1 MTVSECTVSDSNGAI
16 DTAAYVGTIVTKNG
30 APFTFYI
37 RGTENQPQ
45 EVKIIMP
52 LGGTQAGLFRYPRVG
67 EKVLVGVEGASRY
80 LMGYIPTNLQDF
92 ETAGMAQ
99 GDGRGEVF
107 RYQQTGKTRPP
118 EGEAY
123 SEIGFSHEQ
132 TSWIPADAD
141 LYCDMKRDQNK
152 APTEAP
158 KIDRIHIHSTGDI
171 HESAVNHHQ
180 VKARRFELLSEGD
193 KALAPFDP
201 GAFQPGDIKLK
212 AGADITLDAANITLQ
227 AGKSITLKVGRTTL
241 TISDT
246 GFSVSSQ
253 VLQKVPTAYDASFN
267 LGARSGVSLSGM
279 TADISGRRKWSVSDK
294 LGGAVSSTAGVLNL
308 AGRDITIGTVAA
320 AMQVVNNLAYG
331 IDLGFVAL
339 EGGMGVGMAYE
350 GDKEKTKTL
359 MQTYLVFK
367 ALHTWA
373 DFLNNTV
380 YTLWVK
386 YQQNKGKLATMEKI
400 EKELIDVRDKLQV
413 TQEIVSTITQGDE
426 QTRIESDGNQSLL
439 NAEMATRLADMMKEA
454 ETPPTFSP
462 GELFTFASL
471 YPPFARYALALDV
484 ILDISNFVYK
494 AVEKYVTFDAK
505 AKDAFSYA
513 ALVIDNGFVTT
524 FASLMTT
531 QAAAEGTAAMSLGFD
546 GSVTVKAAKN
556 QSFYAVTEKKG
567 AATGTLISRWAKT
580 AMIAGAVPPKIYDA
594 YNKVMTTIDIAKQM
608 ENLDVTA
615 KKEEL

>member
-99 GDGRGEVF
+99 GNGRGEVF

-141 LYCDMKRDQNK
+141 LYCDIQRDQNK

-180 VKARRFELLSEGD
+180 VKARRLELLSEGD
-193 KALAPFDP
+193 KALAPSDP

-227 AGKSITLKVGRTTL
+227 AGKSITLKVGRTSL

-246 GFSVSSQ
+246 GFSVTSQ
-253 VLQKVPTAYDASFN
+253 MMQRYASPFDASFS
-267 LGARSGVSLSGM
+267 LGVRDGIALSGQ
-279 TADISGRRKWSVSDK
+279 TVDISGRRKWSVSDK

-308 AGRDITIGTVAA
+308 AGRDITIGTIQKE
-320 AMQVVNNLAYG
+320 MQIVNNFTFG
-331 IDLGFVAL
+331 IDYSLALVSGSIGNVANAREHNAEQL
-339 EGGMGVGMAYE
+339 KADMKAY
-350 GDKEKTKTL
+350 L
-359 MQTYLVFK
+359 ILK
-367 ALHTWA
+367 AIYTWA
-373 DFLNNTV
+373 NFVNS
-380 YTLWVK
+380 TLYGLYIK
-386 YQQNKGKLATMEKI
+386 YQTNQKKLGKMEELETALKTRQEFLREERMGILLA
-400 EKELIDVRDKLQV
+400 RDYPGS
-413 TQEIVSTITQGDE
+413 EDP
-426 QTRIESDGNQSLL
+426 R
-439 NAEMATRLADMMKEA
+439 
-454 ETPPTFSP
+454 FSP
-462 GELFTFASL
+462 GDLFTFASL
-471 YPPFARYALALDV
+471 YPPFARFALALDM
-484 ILDISNFVYK
+484 ILDIANCVYK
-494 AVEKYVTFDAK
+494 QVEKNSTFDAQTRDIFNF
-505 AKDAFSYA
+505 ATLA
-513 ALVIDNGFVTT
+513 IDNGFITT

-546 GSVTVKAAKN
+546 GSVTVKAAKD
-556 QSFYAVTEKKG
+556 QSFYAVTKKEG
-567 AATGTLISRWAKT
+567 AASGPMIATWVKS
-580 AMIAGAVPPKIYDA
+580 AMIAGSVPG
-594 YNKVMTTIDIAKQM
+594 KVTDVINRITTTIDLAKQID
-608 ENLDVTA
+608 NLDVTA
-615 KKEEL
+615 EKEEL